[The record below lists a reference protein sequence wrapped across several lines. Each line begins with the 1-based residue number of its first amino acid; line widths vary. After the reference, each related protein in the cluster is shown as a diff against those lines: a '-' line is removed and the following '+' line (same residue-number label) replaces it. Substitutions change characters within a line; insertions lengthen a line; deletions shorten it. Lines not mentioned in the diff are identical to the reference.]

1 MNDRRSVHRSAP
13 RCPSTPCASTLSTRS
28 QQLAAT
34 MLALLLGFT
43 TATLARAADPSASD
57 VSAPPSFS
65 QFFREM
71 TPKVDLRTRYEFAD
85 QKGRGDA
92 SSITGRIRLGLQTPQ
107 YRGFQAYVE
116 LEHTEAADRDRYDA
130 APGVHGKSLGPSD
143 KAVIADPE
151 SNELN
156 QAWLSYASPVGL
168 FKVGRQRIILDEARF
183 IGNVGWRQNE
193 QTYDGAVL
201 ESKPLKN
208 LDLFYGYVV
217 NVNRIFGSHG
227 DDSRPSSP
235 THSFDSRSHLAQA
248 TYRAHELATVR
259 TYALLLDLQR
269 SRRLDRGSSDTYGLN
284 LTGARKWGDLGFAY
298 RAEYALQ
305 SDAADARVSYH
316 ARYYHLKAAG
326 SWKTFTLGAARE
338 ELGEDNGVGFATP
351 LATQHAYNGYA
362 DLFLT
367 TPADGL
373 VDDYAFLNFPLPSK
387 IQGEL
392 SFHTYHAAS
401 GGNDYGREINLVV
414 KRALPHNMQALVKV
428 ASYRARDEAPNIAL
442 RDTLRLTAQV
452 EFRWN

>member
-1 MNDRRSVHRSAP
+1 MHDRGSVRRTNLGCPATP
-13 RCPSTPCASTLSTRS
+13 RASTTSAHPQR
-28 QQLAAT
+28 LAAT
-34 MLALLLGFT
+34 MLALLLGFIT
-43 TATLARAADPSASD
+43 TAAARAADPAAPD
-57 VSAPPSFS
+57 VSAPPSLS

-71 TPKVDLRTRYEFAD
+71 KPKVDLRTRYEFAD

-130 APGVHGKSLGPSD
+130 APGNHGKSLGPTD

-156 QAWLSYASPVGL
+156 QAWLSYDSPVGL
-168 FKVGRQRIILDEARF
+168 FKVGRQRIMLDEARF

-201 ESKPLKN
+201 EAKPLKN
-208 LDLFYGYVV
+208 LDLFYGYVL

-227 DDSRPSSP
+227 DDSRLVSP
-235 THSFDSRSHLAQA
+235 THDFDSRSHLAQA

-259 TYALLLDLQR
+259 TYAFLLDLER
-269 SRRLDRGSSDTYGLN
+269 DRRLDRGSSDTYGLN
-284 LTGARKWGDLGFAY
+284 VTGAKKWGDMGFSY

-305 SDAADARVSYH
+305 SDAADAPASYH

-326 SWKTFTLGAARE
+326 SWKSFTLGAARE
-338 ELGEDNGVGFATP
+338 ALGEDNGVGFATP

-373 VDDYAFLNFPLPSK
+373 VDDYAFFNFPLPAK
-387 IQGEL
+387 VQGEL
-392 SFHTYHAAS
+392 AFHTYHAAS
-401 GGNDYGREINLVV
+401 GGNDYGREINLVI
-414 KRALPHNMQALVKV
+414 KRALPHNMLALMKV
-428 ASYRARDEAPNIAL
+428 ASYRARDAAPNVAL
-442 RDTLRLTAQV
+442 RDTLRFTAQI